1 MFHSSNRERP
11 KTIGHGRGGVTDKIL
26 HGSDSRHPV
35 DGYTK
40 SRTKPPSLQDSV
52 FQALT
57 SQLVRIILVD
67 RNELVGKLVWYS
79 DGQVG
84 IKINECE
91 TTCVMN
97 CSRVMTL
104 SPIEVDEEAVPFMI
118 ESMRQNLLYSE
129 EKNSRLQIVRRRIRE
144 RNKRIAAAA
153 KFSAI
158 HS

>member
-1 MFHSSNRERP
+1 MFHTSNRERP
-11 KTIGHGRGGVTDKIL
+11 KTIGHGKGGITDKIL

-35 DGYTK
+35 DPIAK
-40 SRTKPPSLQDSV
+40 SRTQPPSLQDSV

-57 SQLVRIILVD
+57 NHLVRLILVD
-67 RNELVGKLVWYS
+67 RSELVGKLLWYS
-79 DGQVG
+79 DGQFG
-84 IKINECE
+84 IKVNENDS
-91 TTCVMN
+91 TYIMN
-97 CSRVMTL
+97 CDRVMTL

-144 RNKRIAAAA
+144 RNKRLAAAA
-153 KFSAI
+153 KYSAI